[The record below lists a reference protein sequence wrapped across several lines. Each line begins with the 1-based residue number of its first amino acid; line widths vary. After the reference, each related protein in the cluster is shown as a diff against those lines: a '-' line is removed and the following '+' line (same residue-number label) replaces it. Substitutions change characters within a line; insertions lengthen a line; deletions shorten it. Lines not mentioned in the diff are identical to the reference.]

1 MDYSFCCNAYC
12 KQLGAIENVCT
23 CINCQKVIYYL
34 LALLFVMDSDAG
46 LATKI
51 KVLLDM
57 KIQCDDNLYNIE
69 ARFSEWVYS

>member
-1 MDYSFCCNAYC
+1 MDYSFFCNAYC
-12 KQLGAIENVCT
+12 KQLGAIENVC
-23 CINCQKVIYYL
+23 INCQTVIYYL
-34 LALLFVMDSDAG
+34 LALLFVMDFDAG